1 MSRASASPLLVAS
14 LIALFAAPA
23 ASAKQLT
30 VDGTRS
36 VLVLRIWKEGPG
48 SVFAHDHVARAT
60 KLSGTVRWDPA
71 QPNASSVEVV
81 VDADGL
87 VMDEPNIRRR
97 FEMPVIKEVD
107 RRSIQRTMRGPQ
119 QLDVA
124 KHPTITFRSRRVDS
138 TGEGKLRIAGT
149 FALHGVSREVT
160 FAATVEQRGAY
171 LHAKGSFRF
180 RQTDFGITPYSF
192 GSTVRNQDEVELEI
206 ELLAK

>member
-1 MSRASASPLLVAS
+1 MSRASASPLFAAL
-14 LIALFAAPA
+14 LIALLAAPA
-23 ASAKQLT
+23 AAAKQLT

-60 KLSGTVRWDPA
+60 KLSGTVNWDPA
-71 QPNASSVEVV
+71 HPNASAVEVT

-97 FEMPVIKEVD
+97 FDMPLIKDVD

-124 KHPTITFRSRRVDS
+124 KYPTITFRSKRVDS
-138 TGEGKLRIAGT
+138 AGDGRLRIAGT
-149 FALHGVSREVT
+149 FTLHGVSREVT
-160 FAATVEQRGAY
+160 FAATIDQRGEY
-171 LHAKGSFRF
+171 LHANGSFRF
-180 RQTDFGITPYSF
+180 RQSDFGITPYSF
-192 GSTVRNQDEVELEI
+192 GNTVRNQDEVELQV